1 MLKLLVRPGRFAS
14 ALSMTC
20 LLRNLCLVL
29 VVVLTTLP
37 GRAMA
42 DPAPILFTRLAFDGG
57 SGSGTA
63 TDSGRLVLAPG
74 QTEGTW
80 TSPPVEPGFGF
91 TRLVASWNADTPADS
106 HLRVEVQGA
115 TQDGQSSDWS
125 TLAIWAA
132 DDHALQRTSV
142 RDQSDALGRID
153 TDTLIAKATPFIAY
167 TLRLTLERAAPEDP
181 SPSVRMLGAEVSN
194 MTFSASSPT
203 SLPLGAEAIELP
215 VPAYSQ

>member
-74 QTEGTW
+74 QTEGAW
-80 TSPPVEPGFGF
+80 MSPPVEPGFGF
-91 TRLVASWNADTPADS
+91 TRLVASWNAETPADS
-106 HLRVEVQGA
+106 HVRVEVLA
-115 TQDGQSSDWS
+115 TTDDGQTTDWY

-132 DDHALQRTSV
+132 EDHAVQRTSV
-142 RDQSDALGRID
+142 RNQADALGRID
-153 TDTLIAKATPFIAY
+153 TDTLFAKANAFTSY
-167 TLRLTLERAAPEDP
+167 TLRLTLDRAAAEDP
-181 SPSVRMLGAEVSN
+181 TPLVR
-194 MTFSASSPT
+194 
-203 SLPLGAEAIELP
+203 
-215 VPAYSQ
+215 

>member
-1 MLKLLVRPGRFAS
+1 MWRATIGVMVA
-14 ALSMTC
+14 
-20 LLRNLCLVL
+20 LVL
-29 VVVLTTLP
+29 VVQVDNV
-37 GRAMA
+37 AHA
-42 DPAPILFTRLAFDGG
+42 EAAPILFTRLPLDR
-57 SGSGTA
+57 GTA
-63 TDSGRLVLAPG
+63 AGTIAEATRISLAAG
-74 QTEGTW
+74 ATSGTW

-215 VPAYSQ
+215 VPAYSHEVHAHQYPR